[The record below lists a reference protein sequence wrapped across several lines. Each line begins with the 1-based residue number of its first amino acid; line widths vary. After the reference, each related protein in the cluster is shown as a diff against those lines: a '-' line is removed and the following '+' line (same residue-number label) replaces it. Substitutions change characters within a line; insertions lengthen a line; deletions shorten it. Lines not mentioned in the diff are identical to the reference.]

1 MQLTQFDKQLLNII
15 QTGLPLTPAPFADI
29 AARLGCDEERVIDRL
44 ADLKTQG
51 IIRRLGA
58 FFDAESLGY
67 KGRLVAVRV
76 KPESLPAVALAVNTW
91 PQVTHNDEREN
102 EYNLWFTLQT
112 RDDTIMT
119 TLLLEVEKMAG
130 VEEVIS
136 MPTTDRYK
144 VNLEFRIE

>member
-1 MQLTQFDKQLLNII
+1 MQLNQFDKQLLNII

-44 ADLKTQG
+44 ADLRTQG

-112 RDDTIMT
+112 RDDTMMT

-136 MPTTDRYK
+136 IPTTDRYK
-144 VNLEFRIE
+144 VNLEFQIE

>member
-1 MQLTQFDKQLLNII
+1 MQLNQFDKQLLNII

-44 ADLKTQG
+44 ADLRTQG

-76 KPESLPAVALAVNTW
+76 KPESLKAVALAVNTW

-112 RDDTIMT
+112 RDDTMMT

-136 MPTTDRYK
+136 IPTTDRYK
-144 VNLEFRIE
+144 VNLEFQIE

>member
-1 MQLTQFDKQLLNII
+1 MQLNQFDKQLLNII

-44 ADLKTQG
+44 ADLRRLG

-76 KPESLPAVALAVNTW
+76 KPESLKAVALAVNTW

-112 RDDTIMT
+112 RDDTMMT

-136 MPTTDRYK
+136 IPTTDRYK
-144 VNLEFRIE
+144 VNLEFQIE

>member
-1 MQLTQFDKQLLNII
+1 MQLNQFDKQLLNII

-44 ADLKTQG
+44 ADLRTHG

-76 KPESLPAVALAVNTW
+76 KPESLKAVALAVNTW

-112 RDDTIMT
+112 RDDTMMT

-144 VNLEFRIE
+144 VNLEFQIE